1 MAIPKH
7 ISKQEAIKIQDKL
20 IKKAPKLGEE
30 QDNATKAEREN
41 LVSTRLYVPKDIKQ
55 RIAMAAVRLER
66 FQYDIVV
73 EAIEEWLN
81 KNGM

>member
-20 IKKAPKLGEE
+20 IKKAPDLGETKE
-30 QDNATKAEREN
+30 KPPKAEREN